1 MKKPDR
7 KLERAKMK
15 RLIVYTISFSLLMS
29 SVALVVYKTFLASV
43 VSFFSTAVLIVLYVH
58 FKKSLS
64 KSARV
69 KKLEEVFPDF
79 LQLMSSNL
87 KAGMTIDRAM
97 LLSSRSEFSP
107 LDEEILK
114 TGKDIATGI
123 DIEKAFLDMA
133 ERIGSEKI
141 KKVILLIISGIRA
154 GGDLAVLLEET
165 STNMRQRELLEKK
178 AASNVMMYI
187 IFIFVAVSLAA
198 PALFSLS
205 TVLVEIMSKLFA
217 ELPAMEASAN
227 LPFSISKINISIPF
241 IKYFSVLFIIVIDIL
256 ASLILGLINKGDE
269 KQGLKY
275 LPFIVAISL
284 AVFFLARIFISNFM
298 GDLF

>member
-43 VSFFSTAVLIVLYVH
+43 VSFFLTAVLIVLYVH